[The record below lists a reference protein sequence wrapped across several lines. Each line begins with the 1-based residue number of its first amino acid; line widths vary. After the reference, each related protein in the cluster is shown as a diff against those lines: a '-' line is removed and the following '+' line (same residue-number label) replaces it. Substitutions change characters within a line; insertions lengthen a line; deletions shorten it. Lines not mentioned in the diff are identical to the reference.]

1 MPPITI
7 VEQMSQLILTAHSG
21 IHDAGAALF
30 EDYRLLAAV
39 QLERLTRYK
48 CDGREHPDLAID
60 EVLSIA
66 GKTRKDVD
74 VAGFSRTEFPTIFY
88 RNIRGVRWVREKY
101 RKYVEKRT
109 RRYMPREFLRYN
121 TTSIDDI
128 FNVDKFRRASGFRN
142 DAKIFFYNHHESHA
156 LAPLF
161 HTDWNDALLVTADA
175 GGDTVNY
182 SYRHFANGNLRT
194 IYGGEECLLTPLPV
208 DSIAYAYMT
217 MTAALGFI
225 PMRHEGKLTG
235 LAAYGRPILAD
246 KIAAR
251 FSVDEAGRISSDFR
265 DYPAMVEFIRGLA
278 RGVSREDASA
288 SIQQVLESTM
298 LRSIARLLERNKAR
312 HLGLAGGVF
321 ANVRLNRILA
331 EQLPIDEIFIF
342 PAMGDEG
349 MPAGGAL
356 CYLLQRDG
364 LVRWLLQ
371 RHRLR
376 DVYLGR
382 DYTNLMDDAMAASSN
397 IRRTTEA
404 SVEGAARRL
413 NAGQLGAIFVGRMEY
428 GPRAL
433 GARSILANPSRRETH
448 DLLNKRLSRSEFMPF
463 APIITT
469 EKAATVF
476 DVNSVNAYACRF
488 MTITCNVKP
497 EWRER
502 IAAVVHVD
510 GSARPQTIERETNP
524 LYYDILSAFERESGL
539 PVLVNTS
546 FNVHEEPIVNKP
558 SECIRALLDGRI
570 DFVVTTQGIYER
582 ISPS

>member
-1 MPPITI
+1 
-7 VEQMSQLILTAHSG
+7 MSQLILTVHSG
-21 IHDAGAALF
+21 SHDAGAALF

-66 GKTRKDVD
+66 GKSRKDVD
-74 VAGFSRTEFPTIFY
+74 VAGFSRSEFPTIFY
-88 RNIRGVRWVREKY
+88 RNIRGVRWIREKY

-109 RRYMPREFLRYN
+109 RRYMPPEFLRYN

-128 FNVDKFRRASGFRN
+128 FKVDKFRHASGFRDN
-142 DAKIFFYNHHESHA
+142 TKIFFYNHHEAHA

-182 SYRHFANGNLRT
+182 SHRHLANGVLKT
-194 IYGGEECLLTPLPV
+194 IYGGEECLLTPLPI
-208 DSIAYAYMT
+208 DSIAYSYMT
-217 MTAALGFI
+217 MTDALGFI
-225 PMRHEGKLTG
+225 PLRHEGKLTG
-235 LAAYGRPILAD
+235 LAAYGEPILAD
-246 KIAAR
+246 QIAAR
-251 FSVDEAGRISSDFR
+251 FIVNKSGRVCSDFR
-265 DYPAMVEFIRGLA
+265 DYPEMVKFIQNLA
-278 RGVSREDASA
+278 KNVSREDASA

-298 LRSIARLLERNKAR
+298 LCSIGRLLELTKAR
-312 HLGLAGGVF
+312 HLGLSGGVF
-321 ANVRLNRILA
+321 ANVRLNRLLA
-331 EQLPIDEIFIF
+331 EKLPIDEIFIY

-356 CYLLQRDG
+356 YYLLQRDG
-364 LVRWLLQ
+364 LSHWLSQ

-376 DVYLGR
+376 DVYFGR
-382 DYTNLMDDAMAASSN
+382 DYTNLIDDAMAASPD
-397 IRRTTEA
+397 IRRTNE
-404 SVEGAARRL
+404 SSLEGTARRL
-413 NAGQLGAIFVGRMEY
+413 HAGQLGAIYVGRMEY

-463 APIITT
+463 APVIAA

-476 DVNSVNAYACRF
+476 DINQVNAYACRF
-488 MTITCNVKP
+488 MTITCNVRP
-497 EWRER
+497 EWRDR
-502 IAAVVHVD
+502 IAAVVHID
-510 GSARPQTIERETNP
+510 GSARPQIIEREPNP
-524 LYYDILSAFERESGL
+524 LYYDILTAFERESEL

-582 ISPS
+582 SSRPSGPT

>member
-1 MPPITI
+1 
-7 VEQMSQLILTAHSG
+7 MSQLILTAHSG
-21 IHDAGAALF
+21 SHDAGAALF
-30 EDYRLLAAV
+30 EDYNLLAAV

-48 CDGREHPDLAID
+48 CDGREHPDLVID

-66 GKTRKDVD
+66 GKTRKNVD

-88 RNIRGVRWVREKY
+88 KNIRGVRWIREKY

-109 RRYMPREFLRYN
+109 RRYMPREFLRYK
-121 TTSIDDI
+121 TTDINDI
-128 FNVDKFRRASGFRN
+128 FKVDKFRHASGFRE
-142 DAKIFFYNHHESHA
+142 DTKIFFYNHHEAHA

-161 HTDWNDALLVTADA
+161 YSDWNEALLVTADA

-182 SYRHFANGNLRT
+182 SHRHFANGTLKT
-194 IYGGEECLLTPLPV
+194 IYGGEECLLTPLPI

-225 PMRHEGKLTG
+225 PLRHEGKLTG
-235 LAAYGRPILAD
+235 LAAYGQPILAD

-251 FSVDEAGRISSDFR
+251 FFVDGNGRITSNFC
-265 DYPAMVEFIRGLA
+265 DYPEMVKFITGLA
-278 RGVSREDASA
+278 KDVSREDASA

-298 LRSIARLLERNKAR
+298 LCSIGRLLERTKAR

-321 ANVRLNRILA
+321 ANVRLNRLLA
-331 EQLPIDEIFIF
+331 EQLPIDEIFIY

-349 MPAGGAL
+349 MSAGGAL

-364 LVRWLLQ
+364 LPHWLSQ
-371 RHRLR
+371 RRRLR
-376 DVYLGR
+376 HVYFGR
-382 DYTNLMDDAMAASSN
+382 DYTNLIDDAMAACLE
-397 IRRTTEA
+397 IRRTNES
-404 SVEGAARRL
+404 SVDGAARRL
-413 NAGQLGAIFVGRMEY
+413 NAGQLGAIYVGRMEY

-463 APIITT
+463 APVIAA
-469 EKAATVF
+469 EKAPMVF
-476 DVNSVNAYACRF
+476 DVNPVNTYACRF

-497 EWRER
+497 EWRDR

-510 GSARPQTIERETNP
+510 GSARPQIIERETNP
-524 LYYDILSAFERESGL
+524 LYYDILNAFERESGL

-582 ISPS
+582 SAVM

>member
-1 MPPITI
+1 
-7 VEQMSQLILTAHSG
+7 MSQLILTVHSG
-21 IHDAGAALF
+21 GHDATAAVF
-30 EDYRLLAAV
+30 QDYELLAAV

-48 CDGREHPDLAID
+48 GDGREHPDLAIN

-66 GKTRKDVD
+66 GATRKDVD
-74 VAGFSRTEFPTIFY
+74 AVGFSRTEFPTEFY
-88 RNIRGVRWVREKY
+88 RVIRGVRWFREKY
-101 RKYVEKRT
+101 RKYIEGNT
-109 RRYMPREFLRYN
+109 RRYMPPEFLRNN
-121 TTSIDDI
+121 TTLIDGIIDI
-128 FNVDKFRRASGFRN
+128 PKFRRASGFRDN
-142 DAKIFFYNHHESHA
+142 AQVFFYNHHEAHA

-161 HTDWNDALLVTADA
+161 YTDWDNALLVTADA

-182 SYRHFANGNLRT
+182 SHRHFADGTLT
-194 IYGGEECLLTPLPV
+194 TVYGGEECLLTALPI
-208 DSIAYAYMT
+208 DSIGYAYMA

-235 LAAYGRPILAD
+235 LAGYGRPVVAD

-251 FSVDEAGRISSDFR
+251 FMVDDNGRVHTDFHDR
-265 DYPAMVEFIRGLA
+265 HEVDNFIGGLA
-278 RGVSREDASA
+278 AIVNREDASA
-288 SIQQVLESTM
+288 SIQQVLEDIM
-298 LRSIARLLERNKAR
+298 LRSISRLLERHPAR

-321 ANVRLNRILA
+321 ANVRLNRVLA

-364 LVRWLLQ
+364 LRRWLKH

-382 DYTNLMDDAMAASSN
+382 DYTGAIDDAL
-397 IRRTTEA
+397 EA
-404 SVEGAARRL
+404 SPAVVMTAEPPVEGAARRL
-413 NAGQLGAIFVGRMEY
+413 NAGLLGAIYTGRMEY

-463 APIITT
+463 APVIAA
-469 EKAATVF
+469 EKAAAVF
-476 DVNSVNAYACRF
+476 EIGAMNSYACRF

-497 EWRER
+497 QWRER
-502 IAAVVHVD
+502 IAAVVHID
-510 GSARPQTIERETNP
+510 GSARPQTIEREVNP
-524 LYYDILSAFERESGL
+524 LYYDILTAFERENGL

-558 SECIRALLDGRI
+558 SECIKALVDGRI
-570 DFVVTTQGIYER
+570 DFVVTTKGTYVR
-582 ISPS
+582 SATS